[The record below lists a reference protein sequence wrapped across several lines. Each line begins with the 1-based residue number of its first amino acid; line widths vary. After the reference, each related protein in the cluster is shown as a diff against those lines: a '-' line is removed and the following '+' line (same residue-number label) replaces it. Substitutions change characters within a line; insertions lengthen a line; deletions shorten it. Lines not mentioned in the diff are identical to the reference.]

1 MSVKRGEV
9 FWWNC
14 PDHNRPHLLKK
25 TRPVLV
31 VSNNTCNLNSAVIT
45 VAPLTTKVKRAF
57 PTQVPIV
64 INDGVSI
71 VLLDKITSIP
81 IEELGTK
88 IGLLKDW
95 QMAQVD
101 QSLRVQLGLEDV
113 IFKEDKPDYPMLEK
127 APMSN
132 RWGTSQM
139 QDFCQTY
146 EDEGVPLTS
155 LKFGL
160 SQGTTKVYYTKFK
173 KKIERMSHVTY

>member
-25 TRPVLV
+25 TRPALV
-31 VSNNTCNLNSAVIT
+31 VSNDTCNLNSAVIT

-71 VLLDKITSIP
+71 VLLDKVTSIP
-81 IEELGTK
+81 VEELGTK
-88 IGLLKDW
+88 IGTLKDW

-101 QSLRVQLGLEDV
+101 QSLRVQLGLED
-113 IFKEDKPDYPMLEK
+113 IRLNEDKSDHFLPEK
-127 APMSN
+127 ASKSN
-132 RWGTSQM
+132 KWGTSQM
-139 QDFCQTY
+139 QEFCQTY
-146 EDEGVPLTS
+146 KDEGVHITS

-160 SQGTTKVYYTKFK
+160 SLATTKGYYSKFK
-173 KKIERMSHVTY
+173 KKLESK